1 MKESIR
7 EIWPG
12 KPHFN
17 EVTLSRALEGEAITL
32 KMFRDCPA
40 ERNSEAVLDSRREY
54 AQWMMQDGINRHRI
68 YVDETGYNL
77 WTKRTYG
84 RARLG
89 ERVNRIVGGQRGRN
103 ATIICA
109 ISNQVGVLYHEI
121 HFQTVNKPT
130 FNNFMASLEAI
141 LGDEAAIII
150 MDNAPIHR
158 GIDIIYPELSMKFLP
173 AYSPFVNPIE
183 NYFSVFKNYVPI

>member
-1 MKESIR
+1 MS
-7 EIWPG
+7 
-12 KPHFN
+12 
-17 EVTLSRALEGEAITL
+17 
-32 KMFRDCPA
+32 RDCPA

-103 ATIICA
+103 TTIICA

-121 HFQTVNKPT
+121 HFQTVNKQT

-141 LGDEAAIII
+141 LGDEPAIII

-173 AYSPFVNPIE
+173 AYSPFLNPIE
-183 NYFSVFKNYVPI
+183 NCFSVLKNYVKIQLAHVGTQCTTANAQARG